1 LQQVY
6 ISLQVGHG
14 KKIELHFYWTES
26 RKAQLHTHNAC
37 FEYIAV
43 CGTQMMTKHLKSV
56 STKAALRKGI
66 AEHRFQAMNWMAPD
80 IQIIRHLAF
89 HSLAC

>member
-1 LQQVY
+1 MNHAVRA
-6 ISLQVGHG
+6 VR
-14 KKIELHFYWTES
+14 TES